1 MGVIYYK
8 NKQYASGGSTPS
20 SSSEHI
26 ELTYAEYQALSEAEQ
41 KNGAVYFITDV
52 DNDGDIT
59 GYTGGTGITVG
70 EDKVIAIKDIK
81 KNYVDNSNFRIN
93 TRGQSEYTTSDSSIY
108 TVDRW
113 YIDGGVLTPV
123 DNGVQFT
130 NTNTS
135 AGSSS
140 LIRLKQDIPYTFV
153 DLAGKTLTLSAKI
166 NGTIYTGKA
175 TIPTEKPTEGT
186 AIQYIAV
193 GIPAFGINLNYSITG
208 DYFVPYLAL
217 AYSQSVLVEW
227 MKLEVNDE
235 FSGYIEPDYMTEL
248 IKMNMT
254 TSDKGALNLP
264 YTKAEV
270 DAKIDDT
277 QIGTKTT
284 WSSEKIVEETLSIIE
299 YSDYEKLSVVP
310 YGPSPDSLFIGYKMP
325 STFTQQSGNTHEII
339 ITDKRGYVRHKG
351 VITVGENSTLSVN
364 WENENVPTM
373 LSLLSTTASQVYYWK
388 MLFKITAVVPI
399 NFAVI
404 GDYTQTT
411 AVTGYKAGMNYLDII
426 SVIDVTSNYDVYA
439 KQIS

>member
-8 NKQYASGGSTPS
+8 NKQYASGGSAPG

-52 DNDGDIT
+52 DNDGGIT
-59 GYTGGTGITVG
+59 GYTGGTGITVS

-81 KNYVDNSNFRIN
+81 KNYIDNSNFRIN

-113 YIDGGVLTPV
+113 YIDGGILTPV
-123 DNGVQFT
+123 ENGIQFT

-140 LIRLKQDIPYTFV
+140 LIRLKQDIPYTFA
-153 DLAGKTLTLSAKI
+153 DLAGKTVTLSAKI
-166 NGTIYTGKA
+166 DGKIYTGTA

-186 AIQYIAV
+186 ATQYIAV

-227 MKLEVNDE
+227 MKLEVNDK

-248 IKMNMT
+248 IKMNFT

-264 YTKAEV
+264 VV
-270 DAKIDDT
+270 DTELNVDSKNAIANKIVSEALATDSLIANLFPVVIEGNMDIQTDDT
-277 QIGTKTT
+277 QIKTEEFLSDRGFYLATIHNTGVPKDGYLFLAHQGNSVEIFRITGDDTYSKVTGQYKTDTSTGTKGIFLTFYSNT
-284 WSSEKIVEETLSIIE
+284 SSK
-299 YSDYEKLSVVP
+299 
-310 YGPSPDSLFIGYKMP
+310 
-325 STFTQQSGNTHEII
+325 
-339 ITDKRGYVRHKG
+339 
-351 VITVGENSTLSVN
+351 
-364 WENENVPTM
+364 
-373 LSLLSTTASQVYYWK
+373 
-388 MLFKITAVVPI
+388 
-399 NFAVI
+399 
-404 GDYTQTT
+404 
-411 AVTGYKAGMNYLDII
+411 MNYK
-426 SVIDVTSNYDVYA
+426 VYKLPFFA
-439 KQIS
+439 N